1 MSKQERQKL
10 SILVVLL
17 VVLGLTVVLGYR
29 MNQPDTANAVQA
41 PAPTPKVSEKPPAQ
55 VDAKLRL
62 DLVEKQSGEDSAG
75 RKDVFQYHQTP
86 PPAPPVSQRG
96 LIPPQTGSRPP
107 DIGFPQTAIRQV
119 PPAPP
124 GPPPIPLKYQGYA
137 ASTAPGG
144 SFTAFLAD
152 DSRHYNV
159 TVGEVLM
166 GRYRILGISDKAVDV
181 EDLEYQRRQSLPI
194 VK

>member
-10 SILVVLL
+10 SILAVLL

-29 MNQPDTANAVQA
+29 MNQPDTTNAVQA
-41 PAPTPKVSEKPPAQ
+41 PAPVKVSEKPPAQ

-62 DLVEKQSGEDSAG
+62 DLVEKESGEENAG
-75 RKDVFQYHQTP
+75 RRDVFQYHQTP
-86 PPAPPVSQRG
+86 PPAPPGSQRG
-96 LIPPQTGSRPP
+96 QIPSQTISRTP
-107 DIGFPQTAIRQV
+107 DIGLSTAQVRQGPPV
-119 PPAPP
+119 PPP
-124 GPPPIPLKYQGYA
+124 PPPIPLKYQGYA
-137 ASTAPGG
+137 ASTVPGG

-166 GRYRILGISDKAVDV
+166 GRYRILGISDKTVDV
-181 EDLEYQRRQSLPI
+181 EDLEYQRRQSLSI

>member
-10 SILVVLL
+10 SILAVLL

-29 MNQPDTANAVQA
+29 MNQPDTTNAVQA
-41 PAPTPKVSEKPPAQ
+41 PAPVKVSEKPSAQ

-62 DLVEKQSGEDSAG
+62 DLVEKESGEENAG
-75 RKDVFQYHQTP
+75 RRDVFQYHQTP
-86 PPAPPVSQRG
+86 LPAPPASQRG
-96 LIPPQTGSRPP
+96 QIPSQTISRTP
-107 DIGFPQTAIRQV
+107 DIGLSTAQVRQGPPV
-119 PPAPP
+119 PPP
-124 GPPPIPLKYQGYA
+124 PPPIPLKYQGYA
-137 ASTAPGG
+137 ASTVPGG

-166 GRYRILGISDKAVDV
+166 GRYRILGISDKTVDV
-181 EDLEYQRRQSLPI
+181 EDLEYQRRQSLSI

>member
-17 VVLGLTVVLGYR
+17 VVLVLTLVLAYR
-29 MNQPDTANAVQA
+29 MNQPDTTSAVQQA
-41 PAPTPKVSEKPPAQ
+41 PPAPVKVSEKSSAQ

-62 DLVEKQSGEDSAG
+62 DLLQKDSGEEDAG
-75 RKDVFQYHQTP
+75 KRDVFQYHQAP
-86 PPAPPVSQRG
+86 PPVVSQRSP
-96 LIPPQTGSRPP
+96 LPPQPTSRAPEIGLPP
-107 DIGFPQTAIRQV
+107 AQIRQL

-137 ASTAPGG
+137 ASTVPGG

-166 GRYRILGISDKAVDV
+166 GRYRILGISDKTVDI

>member
-29 MNQPDTANAVQA
+29 MNQPDTTNAVQA
-41 PAPTPKVSEKPPAQ
+41 PAPPKVSEKPPAQ
-55 VDAKLRL
+55 VDAKLRW
-62 DLVEKQSGEDSAG
+62 DLVDKQSGEESAG

-86 PPAPPVSQRG
+86 PAPSVSQRG
-96 LIPPQTGSRPP
+96 PIPPQTTPRPP
-107 DIGFPQTAIRQV
+107 DIGFPGTPVRQI
-119 PPAPP
+119 PAAPP

>member
-17 VVLGLTVVLGYR
+17 VVLVLTLVLAYR
-29 MNQPDTANAVQA
+29 MNQPDTTNAVQQA
-41 PAPTPKVSEKPPAQ
+41 PAPVKVSEKPPAQ

-62 DLVEKQSGEDSAG
+62 DLVEKQSGDENAG

-86 PPAPPVSQRG
+86 PPAPPASQRG
-96 LIPPQTGSRPP
+96 AIPPQATSRP
-107 DIGFPQTAIRQV
+107 DIGLPTTQVRQV
-119 PPAPP
+119 PTGPP
-124 GPPPIPLKYQGYA
+124 PPPPIPLKYQGYA
-137 ASTAPGG
+137 ASTVPGG
-144 SFTAFLAD
+144 SFTAFIAD

-166 GRYRILGISDKAVDV
+166 GRYRILGISDKTVDV
-181 EDLEYQRRQSLPI
+181 EDLEFQRRQSLPI

>member
-1 MSKQERQKL
+1 MSKQERQKV

-17 VVLGLTVVLGYR
+17 VVLGLTLVLGYK
-29 MNQPDTANAVQA
+29 MNQPDTTNAVQQA
-41 PAPTPKVSEKPPAQ
+41 PAPAKVSEKAPAP

-62 DLVEKQSGEDSAG
+62 DVLEKESGGEDAG

-86 PPAPPVSQRG
+86 PPASVQRG
-96 LIPPQTGSRPP
+96 PILPQPSRAPEIGLPQVQSRP
-107 DIGFPQTAIRQV
+107 QV
-119 PPAPP
+119 VTPP

-137 ASTAPGG
+137 ASTVPGG
-144 SFTAFLAD
+144 SFTAFLSD

-166 GRYRILGISDKAVDV
+166 GRYRILGITDKTVDV

>member
-17 VVLGLTVVLGYR
+17 VVLGLTVVLAYR
-29 MNQPDTANAVQA
+29 MNQPDTTNAVQQV
-41 PAPTPKVSEKPPAQ
+41 PAPPKVLSEKPAAQ

-62 DLVEKQSGEDSAG
+62 DLVEKQSGEESAG
-75 RKDVFQYHQTP
+75 RRDVFQYHQTP
-86 PPAPPVSQRG
+86 PPAPPASQRG
-96 LIPPQTGSRPP
+96 LMPSKATRPT
-107 DIGFPQTAIRQV
+107 DIGFPPAQVRQI

-137 ASTAPGG
+137 ASTVPSG

-166 GRYRILGISDKAVDV
+166 GRYRILGISDKTVDV

>member
-29 MNQPDTANAVQA
+29 MNQPDTTNAVQA
-41 PAPTPKVSEKPPAQ
+41 PAPPKVSEKPPAPA
-55 VDAKLRL
+55 DAKLRL
-62 DLVEKQSGEDSAG
+62 DLVEKQSGEESAG

-86 PPAPPVSQRG
+86 PAASVSQHG
-96 LIPPQTGSRPP
+96 PIPPQPTSRPP
-107 DIGFPQTAIRQV
+107 DIGLPQTQIRPVQA
-119 PPAPP
+119 APP

-166 GRYRILGISDKAVDV
+166 GRYRILGISDKTVDV

>member
-10 SILVVLL
+10 SILAVLL

-29 MNQPDTANAVQA
+29 MNQPDTTNAVQA
-41 PAPTPKVSEKPPAQ
+41 PAPVKVSEKPPAQ

-62 DLVEKQSGEDSAG
+62 DLVEKESGEENAG
-75 RKDVFQYHQTP
+75 RRDVFQYHQTP
-86 PPAPPVSQRG
+86 PPAPPASQRG
-96 LIPPQTGSRPP
+96 QIPSQTISRTP
-107 DIGFPQTAIRQV
+107 DIGLSTAQVRQGPPV
-119 PPAPP
+119 PPP
-124 GPPPIPLKYQGYA
+124 PPPIPLKYQGYA
-137 ASTAPGG
+137 ASTVPGG

-166 GRYRILGISDKAVDV
+166 GRYRILGISDKTVDV
-181 EDLEYQRRQSLPI
+181 EDLEYQRRQSLSI

>member
-17 VVLGLTVVLGYR
+17 VVLGLTLVLAYR
-29 MNQPDTANAVQA
+29 MNQPDTTNAVQQA
-41 PAPTPKVSEKPPAQ
+41 PAPVKVSEKAPAQ

-62 DLVEKQSGEDSAG
+62 DLVEKDSGEENAG
-75 RKDVFQYHQTP
+75 KRDVFQYHQTP
-86 PPAPPVSQRG
+86 PPAPSGSRG
-96 LIPPQTGSRPP
+96 PIPPPTSRPP
-107 DIGFPQTAIRQV
+107 DIGLPQAQIRPVQ
-119 PPAPP
+119 PTPP

-137 ASTAPGG
+137 VSTVPGG
-144 SFTAFLAD
+144 PFTAFLAD

-166 GRYRILGISDKAVDV
+166 GRYRILGISDKTVDV